1 MVLEATL
8 DTTTKT
14 IVAVGLFGL
23 MVVAFA
29 ML

>member
-23 MVVAFA
+23 MAVAFA